1 LIYYDLEDFQHKVCA
16 DIFHGN
22 GKNPNDVKIKIE
34 NALINTLLRTS
45 ATCAYIEVG
54 ERIASICVG
63 ILISFQSVVD

>member
-1 LIYYDLEDFQHKVCA
+1 MGMEKT
-16 DIFHGN
+16 
-22 GKNPNDVKIKIE
+22 PNDVKIKIE

-54 ERIASICVG
+54 ERIVSICVG